1 MALIAASL
9 SAEVILVVV
18 VVVVMMMMMMMMT
31 WSLMSSDVGLT
42 Y

>member
-9 SAEVILVVV
+9 SAEVILVV